1 MKNKGL
7 KFLLVLLFFGLFVT
21 ESKAQEISLGG
32 GIAIEADRPPFGLQ
46 FKGTYGLDMLL
57 ENLSGSVEFSLFI
70 PSSTAFYKYTRWG
83 IDVDGNW
90 TFFNAGDFEFYAI
103 GGLNISHYS
112 KKYTGTLGIDDT
124 IGTKPGLNVGGGTK
138 FNFSS
143 NMSAYGEVKYVLSN
157 YDVAVI
163 NLGVL
168 FTL

>member
-1 MKNKGL
+1 MKKL
-7 KFLLVLLFFGLFVT
+7 FIFLFAASLFTGAFTFK
-21 ESKAQEISLGG
+21 SNAQEIKLGG
-32 GIAIEADRPPFGLQ
+32 GLALEGDRPPLGLQ

-70 PSSTAFYKYTRWG
+70 PSSTRYYKYNRWG

-90 TFFNAGDFEFYAI
+90 VFWNTGDFDFYAI

-112 KKYTGTLGIDDT
+112 VKYTGTLGVADA
-124 IGTKPGLNVGGGTK
+124 IGTKPGLNVGGGI
-138 FNFSS
+138 NFGFSAS
-143 NMSAYGEVKYVLSN
+143 MSAYGEVKYILSN

-163 NLGVL
+163 NLGIL